1 MFENIDFYGKNSR
14 ARGLVTVEV
23 LGRVIRV
30 SLVDNV
36 RFKEKLEG
44 NEDLSQMA
52 TWMETIPVRWEYSS
66 HGLTAGAVPG
76 AAQTGVA
83 GVE

>member
-14 ARGLVTVEV
+14 ARGSVMVEG

-44 NEDLSQMA
+44 NEDLSPMD
-52 TWMETIPVRWEYSS
+52 TWMKTIPGRWEYSS
-66 HGLTAGAVPG
+66 HGLKVGAVPG
-76 AAQTGVA
+76 AAETGRA

>member
-1 MFENIDFYGKNSR
+1 MEKIVEQGGRSR
-14 ARGLVTVEV
+14 LRYY
-23 LGRVIRV
+23 RVIRV

-52 TWMETIPVRWEYSS
+52 TWMKTIPGRWEYSS

-76 AAQTGVA
+76 AAETGVA
-83 GVE
+83 GGE

>member
-1 MFENIDFYGKNSR
+1 MEKIVEQGGS
-14 ARGLVTVEV
+14 VTVEV

-36 RFKEKLEG
+36 RFKENLEG

-52 TWMETIPVRWEYSS
+52 TWMKTIPGRWEYSS
-66 HGLTAGAVPG
+66 LKAGAIPG
-76 AAQTGVA
+76 AAETGVA